1 MSGETSAV
9 LNSMRSPTATI
20 ATSTPPPGAAYW
32 SGRGRPNTS
41 ESGRALSR
49 DPNVP
54 RKRISFRWCSSA
66 WETSG
71 LALSTSVFSEVI
83 EDRTIHSMPHRSSR
97 VFLGLVNICGE
108 IQLCFSLAAI
118 LGLTSRAENDS
129 RGSHI
134 VYKRMIVVR
143 QGRECWVSPVD
154 EVYGVHHFD
163 NENLD
168 ESPVTVSKTE
178 VTFTTGL
185 LAWNDRNV
193 GLLDDELLFNA
204 LKRSAV

>member
-1 MSGETSAV
+1 
-9 LNSMRSPTATI
+9 MR
-20 ATSTPPPGAAYW
+20 
-32 SGRGRPNTS
+32 
-41 ESGRALSR
+41 
-49 DPNVP
+49 
-54 RKRISFRWCSSA
+54 
-66 WETSG
+66 
-71 LALSTSVFSEVI
+71 
-83 EDRTIHSMPHRSSR
+83 
-97 VFLGLVNICGE
+97 
-108 IQLCFSLAAI
+108 
-118 LGLTSRAENDS
+118 
-129 RGSHI
+129 
-134 VYKRMIVVR
+134 
-143 QGRECWVSPVD
+143 VSPVD